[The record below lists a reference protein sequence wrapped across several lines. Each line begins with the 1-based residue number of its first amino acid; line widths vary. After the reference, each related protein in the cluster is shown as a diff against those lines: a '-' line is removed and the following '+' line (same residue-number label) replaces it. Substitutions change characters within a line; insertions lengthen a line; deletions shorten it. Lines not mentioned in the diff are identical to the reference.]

1 MELHDFAI
9 WGDSIPRDERWCR
22 LYTSDENSGLGLTKR
37 LAGQNRLHGQRRGW
51 GEERKRPE
59 EGGSPVPLPLSPT
72 LLKNTGPGAK
82 MVKAAKPALQSD
94 PARFMG
100 CGVA

>member
-1 MELHDFAI
+1 MQFGETAYQEMKDGVG
-9 WGDSIPRDERWCR
+9 WTQTTRIPGW
-22 LYTSDENSGLGLTKR
+22 GLTKR

-51 GEERKRPE
+51 GEERQRPE
-59 EGGSPVPLPLSPT
+59 KGGSPVPLPLSPT
-72 LLKNTGPGAK
+72 LLKNPGPGAK